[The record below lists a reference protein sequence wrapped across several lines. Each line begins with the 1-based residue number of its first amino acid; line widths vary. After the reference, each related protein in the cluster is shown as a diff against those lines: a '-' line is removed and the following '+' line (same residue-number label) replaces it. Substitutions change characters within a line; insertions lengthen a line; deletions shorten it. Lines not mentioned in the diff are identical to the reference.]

1 MSRNCAI
8 PVSEYLGS
16 ARPEEH
22 QLSSC
27 ADKPIGE
34 DNEFFA
40 LVNWGIR
47 KSAFWCTFTHRS
59 GNDGHAKSMPSVF
72 PIRTPDHFLVTSL
85 GGKPLALLGQN
96 VTKNHPWND
105 AKCETEVTLP
115 LPPLFAYSPVVAMT
129 AATTAQPF
137 ARKHETRSTIS
148 ASPSALA
155 NAKRRPAITGIT
167 GHHRECHGFL
177 TLIKLYY
184 CFRTK
189 RSSVARMQLFLASHR
204 GEKNGPQ
211 LVPDELS
218 FPLLEPESYMI
229 SRIECNLQT
238 DFIQFIGIV

>member
-16 ARPEEH
+16 AKPEEH

-59 GNDGHAKSMPSVF
+59 GNDGHAKSSVF

-96 VTKNHPWND
+96 VTKNHPCND

-115 LPPLFAYSPVVAMT
+115 LSGGND
-129 AATTAQPF
+129 
-137 ARKHETRSTIS
+137 RCHHRSTLRAQTRDEIHHQRES
-148 ASPSALA
+148 FRPRKRETAPGHNRYNRSPS
-155 NAKRRPAITGIT
+155 
-167 GHHRECHGFL
+167 
-177 TLIKLYY
+177 
-184 CFRTK
+184 
-189 RSSVARMQLFLASHR
+189 
-204 GEKNGPQ
+204 
-211 LVPDELS
+211 
-218 FPLLEPESYMI
+218 
-229 SRIECNLQT
+229 
-238 DFIQFIGIV
+238 